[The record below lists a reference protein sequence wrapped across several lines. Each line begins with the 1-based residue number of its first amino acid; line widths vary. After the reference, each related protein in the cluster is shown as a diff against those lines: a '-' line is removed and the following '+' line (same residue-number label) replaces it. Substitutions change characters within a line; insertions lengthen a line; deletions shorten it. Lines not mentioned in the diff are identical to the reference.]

1 MTASAGLCAA
11 PRPVAELLQQ
21 FETGLDPA
29 QPTIGG
35 ARIVGYGEVSTVFA
49 VPGLDG
55 VVCKRMAGFHDD
67 GKAAAYVDVVARY
80 IGELAALGLTV
91 VDTTAVPAHT
101 AASGPVVY
109 LVQPCVPTAELGHHV
124 LRDASEA
131 TLLACID
138 RLLPLFR
145 RILLANRARADGYT
159 VAVDGQI
166 SNWQFPLADGVPG
179 EPVLL
184 DVGTPYLRRHG
195 IDEIDIELFLAP
207 APAPIRPFYRRAR
220 AVQAYID
227 DYFRSHTLLL
237 DLLGNFHKEG
247 RPDRIPLVLA
257 RVNAWL
263 QGEGADLGARP
274 LQRDE
279 VDRYYEKDAKL
290 LELYLKLR
298 RLDRFVRTR
307 ILRQR
312 YNFILPGPVRR

>member
-1 MTASAGLCAA
+1 MSTLATSPA
-11 PRPVAELLQQ
+11 PSRVVDLLQE
-21 FETGLDPA
+21 FEARLDPA
-29 QPTIGG
+29 RPTVGG

-49 VPGLDG
+49 VPNLEGM
-55 VVCKRMAGFHDD
+55 VCKRMAGFRDD
-67 GKAAAYVDVVARY
+67 GRAAAYVDVVARY
-80 IGELAALGLTV
+80 IGELGGLGLAIV
-91 VDTTAVPAHT
+91 ETTAVPVHT
-101 AASGPVVY
+101 PAGGPVVY
-109 LVQPCVPTAELGHHV
+109 LVQPCVPAAELGHGV

-131 TLLACID
+131 TLLACVD
-138 RLLPLFR
+138 RLLPWFR
-145 RILLANRARADGYT
+145 RILLANRARTDGYT

-166 SNWQFPLADGVPG
+166 SNWQFPLAGGIPG

-184 DVGTPYLRRHG
+184 DVGTPYLRRDG

-207 APAPIRPFYRRAR
+207 APAPIRPFYRRSR

-227 DYFRSHTLLL
+227 DYFRPHTLLL

-247 RPDRIPLVLA
+247 RPDRIPLVLE

-263 QGEGADLGARP
+263 GSEGADLGARP
-274 LQRDE
+274 LERGE

-307 ILRQR
+307 LLRQR